1 MNIDHLRA
9 LLSGER
15 QEPVVVGHIYDPA
28 LVRVIRAARTHAVVL
43 SRDNVVKQANK
54 HPDIGFEQYRLL
66 PYVLRYGMVAQEWAE
81 QLIFCWHDHD
91 GRSYRLMVKGTIR
104 GGLGDSS
111 GNDAVHFA
119 ISNGLRLR
127 GGCRRR
133 DVAHEP

>member
-28 LVRVIRAARTHAVVL
+28 LVRVIRAARSHAVLL
-43 SRDNVVKQANK
+43 SHYTIVKQADR
-54 HPDIGFEQYRLL
+54 HPDVRFERYSLL

-81 QLIFCWHDHD
+81 QLFFCWHDHD

-104 GGLGDSS
+104 GELFVDSFHRLKE
-111 GNDAVHFA
+111 GQIKA
-119 ISNGLRLR
+119 ILARSTLLRPH
-127 GGCRRR
+127 
-133 DVAHEP
+133 A